1 MRIYLQM
8 PSSDGKAPR
17 YYQLLV
23 QEDLINGWWLIREW
37 GNQGS
42 SGRVR
47 RDHFEDHD
55 SLMETLLKAR
65 DQQIKKGYRIVFAEG
80 QNTAL

>member
-1 MRIYLQM
+1 
-8 PSSDGKAPR
+8 
-17 YYQLLV
+17 
-23 QEDLINGWWLIREW
+23 
-37 GNQGS
+37 
-42 SGRVR
+42 VR